1 MFKRKI
7 IMTKRHKTKVLNLYC
22 IISLSLLIAYLECI
36 CYNYWLPSAWQPFWF
51 ALAFLAFMTL
61 VVIKKYVKQSILKN
75 LSIEAIS
82 IISSLFLFIN
92 IKNNWIQVFF
102 NTHLNWITFI
112 ILTNGIMS
120 VFIFRKCFANKK
132 TTIIETHNYKKLFNI
147 FYLNT
152 SKAHE
157 IAMLIDNKI
166 MKSIEKEQTTEER
179 LQQSNT
185 LSLGSKDKTSVNA
198 GITFENN
205 YKNRVFESFD
215 VKSTKSIMLRKIYE
229 SISNNHSAELQVGSI
244 RVFENVELQQ
254 ANVDDT
260 VMILNILQDS
270 KIHNQGNDNVEININ
285 KMMDKMLDDFT
296 IDYTFNYESIQGK
309 SSQKYIIQLP
319 YKTNDNFENGYQH
332 NDLQLGKLSIIGIYR
347 GNIDFSKRQSIS
359 SKFLDMFSKS
369 YNQGN
374 TNNNQSIDNG
384 MKLSCDFSTKKD
396 EIEFDFHHKK
406 LNEQLHL
413 IDVIAI
419 IQELSIIKD
428 E

>member
-1 MFKRKI
+1 
-7 IMTKRHKTKVLNLYC
+7 MTKTHKTKVLYLYC
-22 IISLSLLIAYLECI
+22 TLSLSLLIAYLESV
-36 CYNYWLPSAWQPFWF
+36 CYNFWIPIAWQPFWF
-51 ALAFLAFMTL
+51 ALVILVFMAL
-61 VVIKKYVKQSILKN
+61 IIIRKYGKNSILQKI
-75 LSIEAIS
+75 SIEAVSLIS
-82 IISSLFLFIN
+82 TLFLFIN
-92 IKNNWIQVFF
+92 IKSSWIHDFINN
-102 NTHLNWITFI
+102 HLNWITFI
-112 ILTNGIMS
+112 ILINGILG
-120 VFIFRKCFANKK
+120 VFIIRKCFAKK
-132 TTIIETHNYKKLFNI
+132 ETTIIETNESKKLFNI

-185 LSLGSKDKTSVNA
+185 LFLGSKDKTSVNA

-229 SISNNHSAELQVGSI
+229 SVSNNHSAELQVGSI
-244 RVFENVELQQ
+244 KVFENVELQQ
-254 ANVDDT
+254 VNVDDT

-270 KIHNQGNDNVEININ
+270 KIHNQGNDSVEININ

-296 IDYTFNYESIQGK
+296 IDYTFNYESTQGR

-319 YKTNDNFENGYQH
+319 YKTNENFENGYQH

-347 GNIDFSKRQSIS
+347 GNIDFSERESIS

-374 TNNNQSIDNG
+374 TKNNQSIDNG